1 MPVFHRDSDLPAP
14 RRGRHGGRAAA
25 PPQPLGDRNGTVII
39 ELLAARLPRPQR
51 PPSLPVPGAS
61 VTASQSDEIGS
72 SSDVSKA
79 SGTDSHGDFQVCPR
93 SSFIEFNLSRPPTR
107 TASAVAVA
115 ARVTAGFR
123 AEQVAR
129 SRQCSE
135 AVGGGRGGG
144 PAAAAESRVP
154 GPQPE
159 WPDSGSNA

>member
-135 AVGGGRGGG
+135 AAGSGRRPRRRPGGRRRITSPRP
-144 PAAAAESRVP
+144 PA
-154 GPQPE
+154 
-159 WPDSGSNA
+159 